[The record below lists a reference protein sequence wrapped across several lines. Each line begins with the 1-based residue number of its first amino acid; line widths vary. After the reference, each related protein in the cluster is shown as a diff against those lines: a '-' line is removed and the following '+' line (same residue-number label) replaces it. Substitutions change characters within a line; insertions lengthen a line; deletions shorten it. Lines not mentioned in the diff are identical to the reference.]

1 MPFSF
6 LARLIANGTAEFVY
20 ELVKYKIDEEREM
33 NGRPTVFSDSSSA
46 DVNESDSRMGSH
58 YSVLHDEYEMQA
70 ARDEQMLKEQRKSYV
85 YSDKSGDIGM
95 DDITPIGVMAPK
107 KDGDDDEQFL

>member
-6 LARLIANGTAEFVY
+6 LARLIANGTAEFVA

-46 DVNESDSRMGSH
+46 DVNERDSRMGSH
-58 YSVLHDEYEMQA
+58 YSALRDEYEMQA

-95 DDITPIGVMAPK
+95 DDITPIGVMTPK
-107 KDGDDDEQFL
+107 KDVDDDEQFL

>member
-1 MPFSF
+1 MPFRF
-6 LARLIANGTAEFVY
+6 LARLITSGTAEFVA
-20 ELVKYKIDEEREM
+20 ELVKYKMDEEREM

-46 DVNESDSRMGSH
+46 DMNESDSRMGSH
-58 YSVLHDEYEMQA
+58 YCALSNDYEMKA
-70 ARDEQMLKEQRKSYV
+70 ALDKQMLEEQRKSYV

-107 KDGDDDEQFL
+107 KDEEDDEHFL

>member
-1 MPFSF
+1 MPFRL
-6 LARLIANGTAEFVY
+6 LARLIADGVT

-33 NGRPTVFSDSSSA
+33 NGRPTVFPDSPSA
-46 DVNESDSRMGSH
+46 DVNERDSRMGSH
-58 YSVLHDEYEMQA
+58 YSALRDEYEMQA

-95 DDITPIGVMAPK
+95 DDIAPIGVMAPK